1 MSSRTNRV
9 APFPISANNSQRPKS
24 LPGSLKSSSRL
35 SIQRPKS
42 LPVISKRTF
51 STPKQPHL
59 IYSPSKSTKSTNS
72 PLYSAMRSPPPA
84 AKIKPVH
91 HTDLSPREALLPQKH
106 PLNLVAIYYIELLY
120 TIIYS
125 ISNNIADILKRINDT
140 DYMQPQ
146 LFKKTA
152 IERLIALQKN
162 ILKEEYEYDALDG
175 STINIKNRYS
185 FISFL
190 LKKTTVAWKRD
201 FYRNLRIYLKEMK
214 YSDIQIEIKVRKIF
228 NATWDIEEDK
238 KLQDYIERN
247 IITKK
252 VKKNII
258 NMFNNI
264 NLVMITNKL
273 NSQFKMI
280 EELINILNDIWV
292 DEKTK
297 NKFYKFVLKTQKPTG
312 IQSGGMLKFVSSRF
326 MRSNRVLQEPEQQA
340 PMNMRARTGRTQQI
354 IKLYKSM
361 QTRANSVL
369 PEEVLDINMYWR
381 LHTTNFK
388 NIYDYI
394 SLIKSYL
401 FEEDEELIRVR
412 YEKKLEKKIARYNKR
427 LIRDDEKEYLHLNK
441 KIIVRLKEPIHKE
454 KSVWTLSEEFKN
466 FDKEPVK
473 KKNYLG
479 KKIDPIPTF
488 SELNKKS
495 EILIPLKLKKFKE
508 VRFQH
513 IQFHTE
519 LNIKYI
525 SDRINQV
532 ENYLSELLPIR
543 INSLA

>member
-1 MSSRTNRV
+1 MKR
-9 APFPISANNSQRPKS
+9 NSQRPKS
-24 LPGSLKSSSRL
+24 LPGMSKRL

-51 STPKQPHL
+51 SIPKQPHL

-72 PLYSAMRSPPPA
+72 LLYSSAMRSLYPA

-91 HTDLSPREALLPQKH
+91 PTDLSPHEALSPQKYAY
-106 PLNLVAIYYIELLY
+106 LLKIVAIYYIELLY

-162 ILKEEYEYDALDG
+162 ILKEEYEYNALDSSIIDIG
-175 STINIKNRYS
+175 DKYALIEMLVKKITINTEYNVYKYLRVYLRVLKYDDEKIKK
-185 FISFL
+185 IV
-190 LKKTTVAWKRD
+190 KKRSD
-201 FYRNLRIYLKEMK
+201 EIYPIR
-214 YSDIQIEIKVRKIF
+214 SDDKLQSYIDRKIF
-228 NATWDIEEDK
+228 TPKIRSE
-238 KLQDYIERN
+238 
-247 IITKK
+247 IISW
-252 VKKNII
+252 
-258 NMFNNI
+258 FDNI
-264 NLVMITNKL
+264 NIEMITNKL

-280 EELINILNDIWV
+280 EELINILNDIWE
-292 DEKTK
+292 DDKTK

-340 PMNMRARTGRTQQI
+340 PMRARTGRTQQI
-354 IKLYKSM
+354 IKLYKSVR
-361 QTRANSVL
+361 TRANSVL
-369 PEEVLDINMYWR
+369 PVEVLDINMYWR

-388 NIYDYI
+388 NIYNYI

-401 FEEDEELIRVR
+401 FEEDEEMIRVR
-412 YEKKLEKKIARYNKR
+412 YEKKLEKEIVKYNKR
-427 LIRDDEKEYLHLNK
+427 LKRDYEKEYLHLNK

-454 KSVWTLSEEFKN
+454 KSEWTLSEEFKN

-488 SELNKKS
+488 SEINKKS

-532 ENYLSELLPIR
+532 ENDLSELLPIR

>member
-1 MSSRTNRV
+1 MKRYSR
-9 APFPISANNSQRPKS
+9 RPKS

-59 IYSPSKSTKSTNS
+59 IYSPYKSTKSTNS

-106 PLNLVAIYYIELLY
+106 AYPLNLVAIYYIELLY

-238 KLQDYIERN
+238 ILQDYIERN

-252 VKKNII
+252 V
-258 NMFNNI
+258 
-264 NLVMITNKL
+264 
-273 NSQFKMI
+273 
-280 EELINILNDIWV
+280 
-292 DEKTK
+292 
-297 NKFYKFVLKTQKPTG
+297 
-312 IQSGGMLKFVSSRF
+312 
-326 MRSNRVLQEPEQQA
+326 
-340 PMNMRARTGRTQQI
+340 
-354 IKLYKSM
+354 
-361 QTRANSVL
+361 
-369 PEEVLDINMYWR
+369 
-381 LHTTNFK
+381 
-388 NIYDYI
+388 
-394 SLIKSYL
+394 
-401 FEEDEELIRVR
+401 
-412 YEKKLEKKIARYNKR
+412 
-427 LIRDDEKEYLHLNK
+427 
-441 KIIVRLKEPIHKE
+441 
-454 KSVWTLSEEFKN
+454 
-466 FDKEPVK
+466 
-473 KKNYLG
+473 
-479 KKIDPIPTF
+479 
-488 SELNKKS
+488 
-495 EILIPLKLKKFKE
+495 
-508 VRFQH
+508 
-513 IQFHTE
+513 
-519 LNIKYI
+519 
-525 SDRINQV
+525 
-532 ENYLSELLPIR
+532 
-543 INSLA
+543 

>member
-1 MSSRTNRV
+1 MKR
-9 APFPISANNSQRPKS
+9 NSQRPKS
-24 LPGSLKSSSRL
+24 FPRSLKTSFRL

-42 LPVISKRTF
+42 LPVISKRSF
-51 STPKQPHL
+51 STHKKTPL
-59 IYSPSKSTKSTNS
+59 IYSPSKSTKSTKS
-72 PLYSAMRSPPPA
+72 PLYSAIRSPPPA
-84 AKIKPVH
+84 AKIKPVY

-106 PLNLVAIYYIELLY
+106 PLNLVAIYYIALLY

-125 ISNNIADILKRINDT
+125 ISSNIADILKRINDT

-162 ILKEEYEYDALDG
+162 ILKEEYEYNALDG
-175 STINIKNRYS
+175 SIINIKNRYS

-214 YSDIQIEIKVRKIF
+214 YSNIQIEIKVRKIF
-228 NATWDIEEDK
+228 NAIWDIEDDK
-238 KLQDYIERN
+238 ILQNYIERN

-252 VKKNII
+252 VKKYIM
-258 NMFNNI
+258 NMFNDI
-264 NLVMITNKL
+264 SLVMITNKL

-280 EELINILNDIWV
+280 EELINILNDIWI

-297 NKFYKFVLKTQKPTG
+297 NKFIKFVLKTQKSTG
-312 IQSGGMLKFVSSRF
+312 IQSGGMLNFVNSRF

-340 PMNMRARTGRTQQI
+340 PMRARTGITQQI
-354 IKLYKSM
+354 IKLYKSIR
-361 QTRANSVL
+361 TRANSVL

-381 LHTTNFK
+381 VHTINFK
-388 NIYDYI
+388 NIFDYI
-394 SLIKSYL
+394 SLINSYL

-412 YEKKLEKKIARYNKR
+412 YEKKLEKKFARYNKR

-466 FDKEPVK
+466 FDKEPAK

-495 EILIPLKLKKFKE
+495 EILIPLKLKKIKE

-513 IQFHTE
+513 VQFHTE

-525 SDRINQV
+525 RDRINQV
-532 ENYLSELLPIR
+532 ENDLHELLPIS
-543 INSLA
+543 INTLA

>member
-1 MSSRTNRV
+1 MSSRINRV
-9 APFPISANNSQRPKS
+9 APFPISANNSKRHKS
-24 LPGSLKSSSRL
+24 LPEFSKSSLRL

-72 PLYSAMRSPPPA
+72 PLYSAMRSSPPA

-91 HTDLSPREALLPQKH
+91 HTDLSPREALLPQKY

-152 IERLIALQKN
+152 IERLIALQQN

-175 STINIKNRYS
+175 NTINIKNKYS

-238 KLQDYIERN
+238 ILQDYIERN

-258 NMFNNI
+258 NMFNDI
-264 NLVMITNKL
+264 NLLMITNKL

-297 NKFYKFVLKTQKPTG
+297 NKFYKFVLKTQKPTSM
-312 IQSGGMLKFVSSRF
+312 QSGGMLKFLSSRF
-326 MRSNRVLQEPEQQA
+326 MRSNRVLQEPEQQE
-340 PMNMRARTGRTQQI
+340 PMRARTGRTKQI

-381 LHTTNFK
+381 VHTINFK
-388 NIYDYI
+388 NIFDYI
-394 SLIKSYL
+394 SLINSYL
-401 FEEDEELIRVR
+401 FEEDEETIRVR
-412 YEKKLEKKIARYNKR
+412 YEKKLEKEIARYNKR
-427 LIRDDEKEYLHLNK
+427 LKRDDEKEYMHLNK
-441 KIIVRLKEPIHKE
+441 KIIVRLNEPIHKE
-454 KSVWTLSEEFKN
+454 KSEWTLSEEFKN
-466 FDKEPVK
+466 FDKEPAK

-495 EILIPLKLKKFKE
+495 EILIPLKLKKFKK
-508 VRFQH
+508 VKFQH
-513 IQFHTE
+513 VQFHTE

-525 SDRINQV
+525 RDRINQV
-532 ENYLSELLPIR
+532 ENYLHELLPIR
-543 INSLA
+543 INTLA